1 MESQVSSRV
10 LADSG
15 DKSVFGCIREGK
27 IDFPHIILP
36 QGSRAQGQERS
47 PGLELYPGRQE
58 GGHVSEHW
66 LPQLCRSYGR
76 GSLLFAPY
84 RILNCELQDHGGGG
98 GWKEEAER
106 ATQRT
111 LRGH

>member
-10 LADSG
+10 LAVGTKVCLDASERVRLTFLT
-15 DKSVFGCIREGK
+15 SL
-27 IDFPHIILP
+27 LP